1 MNVIDIFY
9 RPVAGF
15 CRVLHRRF
23 ELCLSSDCVLYTG
36 TLWAGRKSTEN
47 AGVTVSQEL
56 AEALANVESSRAV
69 QNPKVI
75 TV

>member
-1 MNVIDIFY
+1 M
-9 RPVAGF
+9 AGF
-15 CRVLHRRF
+15 RTVLHRRL
-23 ELCLSSDCVLYTG
+23 ELCLSGDCVLRAG

-56 AEALANVESSRAV
+56 AEAPANVESSRAV

-75 TV
+75 TA